1 MPPHRV
7 VLLVLPDVVAFD
19 LGVPGQILGGARD
32 AADRRLYRVD
42 VCTPGGAPV
51 RSASGFT
58 VTADRGLDLLSEADT
73 VVVPGVHD
81 RALIDRG
88 ELPDGVGQAL
98 RAASARGARVMSI
111 CTGAFALAA
120 AGLLDGR
127 RATTH
132 WLHAEEFRLLFPRV
146 ELDPGVL
153 FVDDGDVLTSAGV
166 AAGIDLCLHVVRA
179 DHGSEVANR
188 AARRSVVPSWRPG
201 GQAQFIDRP
210 LPVTGDASTA
220 PVRAW
225 ALEHLDE
232 PLDLRALAGRARMS
246 VRTFTR
252 RFREETGASPGEWLL
267 RQRVD
272 RARRLLETTDL
283 PVDQVARHAGFGTG
297 AALRQRFA
305 AALGVSPSGYR
316 TTFRSAG

>member
-1 MPPHRV
+1 MV
-7 VLLVLPDVVAFD
+7 VLVLPDVVAFD
-19 LGVPGQILGGARD
+19 LGVPGQIFGGARD

-58 VTADRGLDLLSEADT
+58 VTADRGLDLLGEADT

-88 ELPDGVGQAL
+88 ELPDGVGEAL

-132 WLHAEEFRLLFPRV
+132 WLHAEEFRLLFPPV

-153 FVDDGDVLTSAGV
+153 FVDCGDVLTSAGV

-210 LPVTGDASTA
+210 LPAAGDASTA